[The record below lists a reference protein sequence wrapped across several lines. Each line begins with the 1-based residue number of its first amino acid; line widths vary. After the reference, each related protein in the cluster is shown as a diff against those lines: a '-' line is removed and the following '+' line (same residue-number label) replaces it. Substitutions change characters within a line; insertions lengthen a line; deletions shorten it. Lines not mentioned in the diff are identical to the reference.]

1 MKANR
6 SEVFMHTLTHVIE
19 NPNSNSTK
27 TVTITKKKT
36 RDNEAYYHIHIRE
49 ERYSTDRQGRSM
61 YSDSLKELVLWKSE
75 MEDFR
80 ATLEQAMLFLEAE

>member
-1 MKANR
+1 
-6 SEVFMHTLTHVIE
+6 MHTLTHVIE
-19 NPNSNSTK
+19 NPHSNSTK

-36 RDNEAYYHIHIRE
+36 RDNEAYYLIHIHE

-61 YSDSLKELVLWKSE
+61 YSDSVKELVLWKSE